1 MLEKI
6 AMWGGLAGVIIAIFA
21 MVILY
26 LTRSNIIDLLDRD
39 VIMYDKNYELKKDA
53 LQSAFDCLDVVA
65 QHGENAKNNPQFV
78 KRAKEAYN
86 ALLCTVYSPRI
97 YQEFYRYAIDKTSVF
112 VSADELE
119 RFKIVCRGE
128 LMAHKRKGEGFKG
141 SVDGERVL
149 SAKPMQMPLNQPTQ
163 PANQPT
169 QPAMPQPPQPPRPTQ
184 PRPAPN
190 RMPPRPQPAQPPQPD
205 TEADE

>member
-6 AMWGGLAGVIIAIFA
+6 AMWGGLAGVILAIFA
-21 MVILY
+21 IVILY

-53 LQSAFDCLDVVA
+53 LQSAFDCLDDVA
-65 QHGENAKNNPQFV
+65 LHGENIKNNPQFV

-86 ALLCTVYSPRI
+86 ALLCSVQSPRI
-97 YQEFYRYAIDKTSVF
+97 YQEFYRYAIDKSNLG

-128 LMAHKRKGEGFKG
+128 LIVHKRKGEGFKG
-141 SVDGERVL
+141 TTDTETR
-149 SAKPMQMPLNQPTQ
+149 T
-163 PANQPT
+163 
-169 QPAMPQPPQPPRPTQ
+169 MPQPTIPQSAPQPRAPRQMPPRQPQPAPQNQ
-184 PRPAPN
+184 PR
-190 RMPPRPQPAQPPQPD
+190 PRPQPEP
-205 TEADE
+205 ELDEDEDDEEE